1 MTLFPYCPLNPSD
14 LPVPQD
20 RPFTTRQALDC
31 GVTLRQLRDWR
42 TAGLIVTPVRGVHH
56 VASLLDTLELRV
68 ACLSLIVPR
77 NAVVTDRIA
86 AWLLGAPMVLAPG
99 DHLVVPPVTA
109 FCPPGNR
116 LRNEL
121 VLSGERMLADTDVM
135 EIGGVLVT
143 TPLRTACDLGRL
155 LHRDQAYAALCM
167 MLRLGEF
174 TVGELVDAMER
185 FAGFRGVR
193 QGRELAPEADPRV
206 QSPGEAAL
214 LRRWKDC
221 SELLQPDLQ
230 IEVQGPDGLCY
241 LDMGLPDLRYAAEYD
256 GAEWHGEEQRAH
268 DRRRRTWIKRTDDWM
283 FDVFKAEHVFGGK
296 QNAEVRLREGVRRA
310 RERRPRWL

>member
-1 MTLFPYCPLNPSD
+1 M
-14 LPVPQD
+14 
-20 RPFTTRQALDC
+20 DC

-42 TAGLIVTPVRGVHH
+42 AARLLVTPVRGVHH
-56 VASLLDTLELRV
+56 VASLPDTLELRV
-68 ACLSLIVPR
+68 ACLVLILPR

-86 AWLLGAPMVLAPG
+86 AWLLGAPMALAPG
-99 DHLVVPPVTA
+99 DHLLPPLLTA

-116 LRNEL
+116 LRNKL
-121 VLSGERMLADTDVM
+121 VLSGERMLAQTDVI
-135 EIGGVLVT
+135 EIGGILVT

-167 MLRLGEF
+167 MLRLREF
-174 TVGELVDAMER
+174 TVGELVEAMER
-185 FAGFRGVR
+185 FAGYRGVR

-221 SELLQPDLQ
+221 SDLPQPDLQ
-230 IEVQGPDGLCY
+230 IEVEGPDGLCY

-268 DRRRRTWIKRTDDWM
+268 DRRRRTWIRRTGHWM
-283 FDVFKAEHVFGGK
+283 FDVFRAEHVFGWK